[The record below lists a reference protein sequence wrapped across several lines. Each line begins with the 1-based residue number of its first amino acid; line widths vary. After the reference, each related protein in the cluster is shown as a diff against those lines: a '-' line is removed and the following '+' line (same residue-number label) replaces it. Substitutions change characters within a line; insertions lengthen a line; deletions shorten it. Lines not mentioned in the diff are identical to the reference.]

1 MDEPGVGNLLLLP
14 GNKGWGT
21 FLTSAL
27 GQVPFPPAFIVLGKA
42 CRSEGSRDQNPP
54 RNNKIFNSDKKSGG
68 GAGRFSVD
76 FSPFWCFEGTFSVML
91 RTSDKGGGRNFEGA

>member
-1 MDEPGVGNLLLLP
+1 MEEPGVGNLLLLP

-54 RNNKIFNSDKKSGG
+54 RNNKIFNSDKESGG
-68 GAGRFSVD
+68 GQVD
-76 FSPFWCFEGTFSVML
+76 FQLIFHLFVVSKALFL
-91 RTSDKGGGRNFEGA
+91 